1 MKTVMIITLILFIIV
16 VLFLMVNSIIVKHV
30 PQNSKFGMWWN
41 KHITSFTD
49 MEFTDNEKEKK

>member
-1 MKTVMIITLILFIIV
+1 MIITLILFIIV

-49 MEFTDNEKEKK
+49 MEFTDNEKEK

>member
-1 MKTVMIITLILFIIV
+1 MIITLILFIIV

>member
-41 KHITSFTD
+41 KHITSFKD
-49 MEFTDNEKEKK
+49 MEFTDNENQK